1 MIRRGRALEIDIPEW
16 EDIEWLQKQIRSLA
30 DKLEDLSG
38 SIDETG
44 YRLHDETLDLVDALR
59 EYTGA

>member
-44 YRLHDETLDLVDALR
+44 YRLHDERLDIVDALR

>member
-44 YRLHDETLDLVDALR
+44 YRLHGETLDLVDALR

>member
-44 YRLHDETLDLVDALR
+44 YRLHDETLDIVDALR

>member
-16 EDIEWLQKQIRSLA
+16 EDIEWLRKQIRSLA

>member
-59 EYTGA
+59 EYTGT

>member
-30 DKLEDLSG
+30 VKLEDLSG